1 MDSELIRV
9 AIFDDSLDRRESL
22 QYLLGMYSDIEVV
35 GLFEHARDASKEVA
49 DCNPDIVLMD
59 IEMPGVT
66 GIEATSKI
74 KEAHPQIVVL
84 MQTVFDEDSI
94 IFDAIRSGASGY
106 LLKKSAPDKIVD
118 ALRDAYRGGAP
129 ISPGIAMKVL
139 SFFRSAQEGLGHSA
153 KNQNEIKEKYDLTK
167 RQLEILSELVDGKSY
182 KMVASKLDISY
193 HTVNTHVRHIYEKL
207 HVHSL
212 GEAVAKA
219 LKERLV

>member
-1 MDSELIRV
+1 MDLELIRV

-35 GLFEHARDASKEVA
+35 GLFEHARDAAKDVV

-59 IEMPGVT
+59 IEMPDVT
-66 GIEATSKI
+66 GIEATKNI
-74 KEAHPQIVVL
+74 KEAHPETVIL

-118 ALRDAYRGGAP
+118 AIRDAFRGGAP
-129 ISPGIAMKVL
+129 ISPGIAMKVI
-139 SFFRSAQEGLGHSA
+139 SFFQNAQEDVDHPPQFE
-153 KNQNEIKEKYDLTK
+153 KEKIKKYDLTK

-182 KMVASKLDISY
+182 KMVAASLEISY
-193 HTVNTHVRHIYEKL
+193 HTVNSHIRHIYEKL

-219 LKERLV
+219 IKERLV

>member
-35 GLFEHARDASKEVA
+35 GSFEHARDAAQEVA
-49 DCNPDIVLMD
+49 NCNPDIVLMD
-59 IEMPGVT
+59 IEMPGAT
-66 GIEATSKI
+66 GIEATKEI
-74 KEAHPQIVVL
+74 KESLPKTIVL

-106 LLKKSAPDKIVD
+106 LLKKSAPDRIVD
-118 ALRDAYRGGAP
+118 AIRDAFRGGAP

-139 SFFRSAQEGLGHSA
+139 SFFQKMEEGVAHSP
-153 KNQNEIKEKYDLTK
+153 KHQDDIKQKYDLTK

-182 KMVASKLDISY
+182 KMVASELEISY

>member
-9 AIFDDSLDRRESL
+9 AIFDDSSDRRESL
-22 QYLLGMYSDIEVV
+22 HYLLGMYSDIEVV
-35 GLFEHARDASKEVA
+35 GMFEHARDAAKEVA
-49 DCNPDIVLMD
+49 KCNPDIVLMD

-66 GIEATSKI
+66 GIEATRRI
-74 KEAHPQIVVL
+74 KETRPETVVL

-118 ALRDAYRGGAP
+118 AIRDAFRGGAP

-139 SFFRSAQEGLGHSA
+139 TFFRETQVEDDMK
-153 KNQNEIKEKYDLTK
+153 KNREAANEKYDLTQ

-182 KMVASKLDISY
+182 KMVASDLEISY
-193 HTVNTHVRHIYEKL
+193 HTVNTHIRHIYEKL